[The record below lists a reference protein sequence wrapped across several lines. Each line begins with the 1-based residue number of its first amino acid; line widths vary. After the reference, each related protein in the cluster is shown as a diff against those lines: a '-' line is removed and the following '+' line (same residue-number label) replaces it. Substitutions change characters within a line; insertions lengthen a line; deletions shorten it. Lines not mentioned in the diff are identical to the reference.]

1 MFKKIIRIILLK
13 IFRRENIFIKFL
25 STLKGSFSTIRWI
38 KKISFKYSIILIPK
52 IIYGHYFRNKNI
64 ETFSK
69 NEKKLYFDNKYRFNY
84 DDWFSINIIYWEKI
98 VNKISKIKYL
108 EIGSFEGRSTVFIKE
123 LGNLESLMAID
134 TFEGSDEHKNIDFKK
149 VYENFK
155 YNLNL
160 GGGGD
165 KNISFLKTNSDDF
178 FNNNKNHYNLI
189 YIDGSHHYEQV
200 KKDFINSF
208 NFLENNGYIICD
220 DFMWFYYDEIELNP
234 MKAILDCYELYK
246 KELSV
251 EFLYHQII
259 FKKII

>member
-84 DDWFSINIIYWEKI
+84 DDWFSGNIIYWEKI

-160 GGGGD
+160 GGGGG
-165 KNISFLKTNSDDF
+165 I
-178 FNNNKNHYNLI
+178 
-189 YIDGSHHYEQV
+189 
-200 KKDFINSF
+200 
-208 NFLENNGYIICD
+208 
-220 DFMWFYYDEIELNP
+220 
-234 MKAILDCYELYK
+234 
-246 KELSV
+246 
-251 EFLYHQII
+251 
-259 FKKII
+259 KI

>member
-25 STLKGSFSTIRWI
+25 SIVKNSFSTIRLI

-64 ETFSK
+64 EKSTK
-69 NEKKLYFDNKYRFNY
+69 NERELYFDNKYRFNY
-84 DDWFSINIIYWEKI
+84 DDWFSGNIIYWEKI

-160 GGGGD
+160 GGNE
-165 KNISFLKTNSDDF
+165 NINFLKTNSDAF
-178 FNNNKNHYNLI
+178 FNNNKNYYNLI

-208 NFLENNGYIICD
+208 NFLENNEYIICD
-220 DFMWFYYDEIELNP
+220 DFMWVYYDKIELNP
-234 MKAILDCYELYK
+234 MKAILECYELYK
-246 KELSV
+246 DKLFI
-251 EFLYHQII
+251 EFVNYQII
-259 FKKII
+259 FKKLI

>member
-1 MFKKIIRIILLK
+1 MFKKIIKIILLK

-25 STLKGSFSTIRWI
+25 STLEGSFSTIKWI

-64 ETFSK
+64 EILSK
-69 NEKKLYFDNKYRFNY
+69 NEKKLYFDNKYRFSY
-84 DDWFSINIIYWEKI
+84 DDWFSGNIIYWEKI

-123 LGNLESLMAID
+123 LSNLETLMAVDIW
-134 TFEGSDEHKNIDFKK
+134 ENYDELKTINFNKI
-149 VYENFK
+149 YENFK

-160 GGGGD
+160 GGGSE
-165 KNISFLKTNSDDF
+165 NIKFFKTTSDDF
-178 FNNNKNHYNLI
+178 FSNNKNYFNLI
-189 YIDGSHHYEQV
+189 YIDGYHHYEQV
-200 KKDFINSF
+200 KKDFVNSF
-208 NFLENNGYIICD
+208 NFLENGGYIICD
-220 DFMWFYYDEIELNP
+220 DFMWFHYDKIELNP

-246 KELSV
+246 KELSI

>member
-1 MFKKIIRIILLK
+1 MFKKTIRIILLK

-25 STLKGSFSTIRWI
+25 SILKGSFSTIGWI
-38 KKISFKYSIILIPK
+38 KKINFKYSIILIPK
-52 IIYGHYFRNKNI
+52 IIYSHYFRNKNI
-64 ETFSK
+64 EKFSK

-84 DDWFSINIIYWEKI
+84 DDWFSGNIIYWEKI

-123 LGNLESLMAID
+123 LSNLETLVAVDIW
-134 TFEGSDEHKNIDFKK
+134 ENYDELKTINFNK

-160 GGGGD
+160 GGQSE
-165 KNISFLKTNSDDF
+165 NIKFFKTTSDDF
-178 FNNNKNHYNLI
+178 FSNNKNYFNLI
-189 YIDGSHHYEQV
+189 YIDGYHHYEQV
-200 KKDFINSF
+200 KKDFVNSF
-208 NFLENNGYIICD
+208 NFLENGGYIICD
-220 DFMWFYYDEIELNP
+220 DFMWFHYDKIELNP